1 MFGIS
6 FAGGAL
12 GWIVGGYG
20 ATLAWVV
27 CGYGAA
33 AGDASEVETVVGG
46 ADAGIIEQSMLNC
59 CAAKTLGA
67 LMKSM

>member
-1 MFGIS
+1 MS
-6 FAGGAL
+6 FAGGAI
-12 GWIVGGYG
+12 GWVVVGGYG
-20 ATLAWVV
+20 AILAWVV

-33 AGDASEVETVVGG
+33 VEGATEVDTVVGG

-67 LMKSM
+67 LMQSM

>member
-1 MFGIS
+1 MS

-12 GWIVGGYG
+12 GWVVVGGYD

-33 AGDASEVETVVGG
+33 LGGATEVDTVFGG
-46 ADAGIIEQSMLNC
+46 ADAGIIEQSVLNC

-67 LMKSM
+67 LIQSM